1 MKNAL
6 EAWFFSKN
14 GQRQY
19 LATAGR
25 GFSAEAGGCDRFE
38 QGGKGSEDG
47 KRRHGQGLQPDRA
60 GQAAVPRSFIMT
72 TTLIAHK
79 RLDKI
84 DTKVETLERDVTSL
98 KTETKIQFKEIFV
111 RIKRIEAL
119 LIGSAGA
126 IISMLTA
133 ILIKM
138 S

>member
-1 MKNAL
+1 
-6 EAWFFSKN
+6 
-14 GQRQY
+14 
-19 LATAGR
+19 
-25 GFSAEAGGCDRFE
+25 
-38 QGGKGSEDG
+38 
-47 KRRHGQGLQPDRA
+47 
-60 GQAAVPRSFIMT
+60 MT

-84 DTKVETLERDVTSL
+84 DTKIESLDRDVTSL

-133 ILIKM
+133 ILIKLA
-138 S
+138 

>member
-1 MKNAL
+1 
-6 EAWFFSKN
+6 
-14 GQRQY
+14 
-19 LATAGR
+19 
-25 GFSAEAGGCDRFE
+25 
-38 QGGKGSEDG
+38 
-47 KRRHGQGLQPDRA
+47 
-60 GQAAVPRSFIMT
+60 MT

-79 RLDKI
+79 RLYKLEPKI
-84 DTKVETLERDVTSL
+84 EQLELDVNSL
-98 KTETKIQFKEIFV
+98 NTETRIQFKEIFV

>member
-1 MKNAL
+1 VRHAPKARIVAKDG
-6 EAWFFSKN
+6 EFEHF
-14 GQRQY
+14 
-19 LATAGR
+19 ATAGR
-25 GFSAEAGGCDRFE
+25 GVSAEAGGCDRFE

-79 RLDKI
+79 RLDKLEP
-84 DTKVETLERDVTSL
+84 KVEALELDVASL
-98 KTETKIQFKEIFV
+98 KIETKIQFKEIFV

>member
-1 MKNAL
+1 
-6 EAWFFSKN
+6 
-14 GQRQY
+14 
-19 LATAGR
+19 
-25 GFSAEAGGCDRFE
+25 
-38 QGGKGSEDG
+38 
-47 KRRHGQGLQPDRA
+47 
-60 GQAAVPRSFIMT
+60 MT

-84 DTKVETLERDVTSL
+84 DTKIEALDRDVTSL

-126 IISMLTA
+126 IISMLAA

>member
-1 MKNAL
+1 
-6 EAWFFSKN
+6 
-14 GQRQY
+14 
-19 LATAGR
+19 
-25 GFSAEAGGCDRFE
+25 
-38 QGGKGSEDG
+38 
-47 KRRHGQGLQPDRA
+47 
-60 GQAAVPRSFIMT
+60 MT

>member
-1 MKNAL
+1 
-6 EAWFFSKN
+6 
-14 GQRQY
+14 
-19 LATAGR
+19 
-25 GFSAEAGGCDRFE
+25 
-38 QGGKGSEDG
+38 
-47 KRRHGQGLQPDRA
+47 
-60 GQAAVPRSFIMT
+60 MT
-72 TTLIAHK
+72 TALIAHK
-79 RLDKI
+79 RLDKLEPKIEQI
-84 DTKVETLERDVTSL
+84 DKDVASL